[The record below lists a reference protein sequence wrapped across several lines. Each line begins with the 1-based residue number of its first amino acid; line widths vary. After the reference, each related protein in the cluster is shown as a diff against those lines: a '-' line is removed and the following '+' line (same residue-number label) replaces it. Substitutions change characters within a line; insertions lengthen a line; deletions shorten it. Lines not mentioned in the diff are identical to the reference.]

1 MALRPIRLLGH
12 PDLRTRCDAIEEPL
26 SPGTLLVVDD
36 LRDTLK
42 WAKKEYGLGR
52 AISAPQIG
60 APVRLVLV
68 EFSKNR
74 WVMINPEIT
83 DVGSEDFL
91 VWDDCF
97 SFPDLM
103 VRVQRAYR
111 ISLTYVDMR
120 GKQHSIDL
128 DGALA
133 ELIQHEVD
141 HVDGILAVDRAVGA
155 DPFQLKSEW
164 VKRHKASER
173 YSDPVPRQAVS

>member
-83 DVGSEDFL
+83 DGN
-91 VWDDCF
+91 
-97 SFPDLM
+97 P
-103 VRVQRAYR
+103 
-111 ISLTYVDMR
+111 
-120 GKQHSIDL
+120 
-128 DGALA
+128 ALA
-133 ELIQHEVD
+133 AGE
-141 HVDGILAVDRAVGA
+141 
-155 DPFQLKSEW
+155 
-164 VKRHKASER
+164 
-173 YSDPVPRQAVS
+173 